1 MQFFEVCPVIK
12 SVAKF
17 ASSAILSLAAMMAAP
32 TASAA
37 IVTGNWDPTL
47 SSLNAGQFNGL
58 GWTTRINVSVDDSC
72 VADDGSSP
80 IILNRTVRIF
90 GIRFTCRNPVPL
102 LNLAGSP
109 FSILSAEL
117 GFYGLDDGILRRVFT
132 LNPTSF
138 TPEILLLGEGSE
150 ILFLRSSTNSNVVS
164 YRDYDFQLSLPGLAP
179 QLLYRGGTTTS
190 FTAATDP
197 ITATQFN
204 LSNGNAATVV
214 NDTRL
219 IEGQLV
225 FSFVPEP
232 GSTALVLLAL
242 LAAGAAGSRR
252 PRRGLHAG
260 DVHVG

>member
-164 YRDYDFQLSLPGLAP
+164 YLGYDFQLGLPGLAP
-179 QLLYRGGTTTS
+179 QLLYRDRNSTNPR

-197 ITATQFN
+197 ITATQF
-204 LSNGNAATVV
+204 SVVGNGNAPAP
-214 NDTRL
+214 L
-219 IEGQLV
+219 SPGQLV

-242 LAAGAAGSRR
+242 VAAGAAGSRR
-252 PRRGLHAG
+252 PRRALQAG
-260 DVHVG
+260 DIHAS